1 MFSRHASVSTTYH
14 GRQSVHNAFGFPLCQ
29 SHLTIGEISSDLYRH
44 QQRVPKSNNVIL
56 LTLFGD
62 LRQYIVT
69 IKEIINLKVYSI
81 FKKKSRHFQISN
93 VTLTLLSFGHFLSL
107 GANSV
112 SENASQMSHLSC
124 QTFWYIKLENPFTN
138 KKVMPQNVKKYRF
151 PKRLSCQCDKKNMI
165 GFKT

>member
-1 MFSRHASVSTTYH
+1 MIIFLPLMSLTSFSADVFLIY
-14 GRQSVHNAFGFPLCQ
+14 
-29 SHLTIGEISSDLYRH
+29 GEISSDLYRH
-44 QQRVPKSNNVIL
+44 QKRVPKSNNVIW
-56 LTLFGD
+56 LTLLGD
-62 LRQYIVT
+62 LKQYIVT

-93 VTLTLLSFGHFLSL
+93 VTLTLLSLGHFLSL

-151 PKRLSCQCDKKNMI
+151 PKRLSC
-165 GFKT
+165 